1 MSPQSTRPPLSE
13 LSERA
18 QRDAEKMAAI
28 FSVSGGLAL
37 AMLGVSLIQK
47 VL

>member
-1 MSPQSTRPPLSE
+1 MPPKSTRPPISA

-28 FSVSGGLAL
+28 FSVSGMLTV
-37 AMLGVSLIQK
+37 AMIGVSLIEK